1 LSLEHDLVEAT
12 LACVQYLF
20 SFFIV
25 WTPVVAVYLTL
36 RIRKLHST
44 SALIISISLTCL
56 FSYMIFL
63 TAWVEIIISVRYLLN
78 VFVLAIFVVSIFG
91 IAKNRRNLNEIL
103 SIVATSFFI
112 GLISLLT
119 GLSKGVMNNDLGVQH
134 TLAVRYWSSVD
145 NKIPGFLARGI
156 LQDMPMKPYLFADWK
171 GSDRPPL
178 VSGWLCVSRTLLNSK
193 YGETSLLIVAATL
206 LVPLI
211 CVLLASFN
219 VGKKYWTTIAV
230 VIFST
235 PFAFTNTVY
244 TWPKIVAGLLFL
256 LALSVFWIEEVPL
269 KYWLIGMT
277 SALAFLAHGSTLFML
292 PGLIYIAIKKR
303 TSILNSLTM
312 LSAAVIC
319 YAPWLYFQRYW
330 DRSSNRLIYWH
341 IAGQSGGTTDK
352 GIINTIVDNYSVLK
366 LTEILNN
373 KFANF
378 SNLLIVK
385 DKNPAI
391 EGLSGFP
398 GVLNAWA
405 SETILGSLW
414 PVAVFALIFYA
425 LSRKWS
431 IEVPREYFFS
441 ISMSLIFF
449 TLMEFGQRPD
459 SIASAHIAPLS
470 IAIFFAVVLAGQIIV
485 TVDYYDQSGW
495 IITGLVF
502 LFLLI
507 NFTNYGLLTGVN
519 AAEGGNGGSLSIS
532 LCFAWLIASLVLCS
546 ITKCAFKQNDHD
558 SASAGVLV

>member
-1 LSLEHDLVEAT
+1 
-12 LACVQYLF
+12 
-20 SFFIV
+20 
-25 WTPVVAVYLTL
+25 
-36 RIRKLHST
+36 
-44 SALIISISLTCL
+44 
-56 FSYMIFL
+56 MIFL
-63 TAWVEIIISVRYLLN
+63 TAWVEMIISVHYLLN

-119 GLSKGVMNNDLGVQH
+119 GLSKGVINNDLGVQH
-134 TLAVRYWSSVD
+134 TLAVRYWASVD

-178 VSGWLCVSRTLLNSK
+178 VSGWLCISRTLLNSK
-193 YGETSLLIVAATL
+193 YGETSLLIAAATL

-219 VGKKYWTTIAV
+219 IGKKYWTPIAV

-373 KFANF
+373 KFTNF

-414 PVAVFALIFYA
+414 PVAVFSLMFYA
-425 LSRKWS
+425 LSRRWS

-519 AAEGGNGGSLSIS
+519 AAEGGNGGSLSCS
-532 LCFAWLIASLVLCS
+532 LCFAWLMASLALCS
-546 ITKCAFKQNDHD
+546 MTRYAFKQDDHD